1 MAGRFDIWH
10 FSMCRGVYVQDP
22 LWVLVRRKN
31 ELTVFRRGVLFFF
44 LFFSFSVVNG
54 HGQDL
59 AKLVDH
65 QCFDL
70 IKRDGAIYP

>member
-1 MAGRFDIWH
+1 
-10 FSMCRGVYVQDP
+10 MCRGVYVQDP

-31 ELTVFRRGVLFFF
+31 ELTVFRRIVLFF
-44 LFFSFSVVNG
+44 LFFSVVNG